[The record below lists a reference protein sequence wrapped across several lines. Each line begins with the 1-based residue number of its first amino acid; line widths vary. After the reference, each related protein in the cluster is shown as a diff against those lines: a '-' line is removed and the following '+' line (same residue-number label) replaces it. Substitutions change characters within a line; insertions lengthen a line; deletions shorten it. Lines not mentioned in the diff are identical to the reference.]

1 MRGRI
6 GIVALVLACAVATS
20 WSGLR
25 LEDKAGHERR
35 EKSLLLL
42 PNGKHLKVASLGQA
56 PLLADLIYLWA
67 IQYYSVYERE
77 DRFRYVR
84 HIFGDVIA
92 ELDPHYVD
100 AYWMGALILIVEAKD
115 LEAGLALLDQGIE
128 ANPDNWILPYLAG
141 WECYHADRFDCA
153 EAYFARAE
161 ALPEVPIYVKRTRIG
176 MAAAKGDLRRAY
188 AMWLD
193 VLQDPAA
200 DAGTIDIAER
210 QLRQLKA
217 KIDVED
223 IQSWV
228 GKFRFDN
235 QRWPSSLTELIQG
248 GYTDALPLD
257 PFGRPYAYDPWSG
270 KVTPPRDRILPEES

>member
-1 MRGRI
+1 MRGKLW
-6 GIVALVLACAVATS
+6 IVVLVVACTVATT
-20 WSGLR
+20 WSGMR
-25 LEDKAGHERR
+25 LERKAGPEQR

-42 PNGKHLKVASLGQA
+42 PNGKYLKVASLGQA
-56 PLLADLIYLWA
+56 PLLADLVYLWA

-92 ELDPHYVD
+92 ELDPHYID

-115 LEAGLALLDQGIE
+115 LEAGLELLEQGMQ

-141 WECYHADRFDCA
+141 WECYHADRYDCA
-153 EAYFARAE
+153 EQYFARSE
-161 ALPEVPIYVKRTRIG
+161 AMPEAPIYVKRTRIG

-193 VLQDPAA
+193 VLRDPAA
-200 DAGTIDIAER
+200 DAGTIGIAER
-210 QLRQLKA
+210 QLRHLKG
-217 KIDVED
+217 KIDVQE
-223 IQSWV
+223 IQAWV
-228 GKFRFDN
+228 GKFRLDN
-235 QRWPSSLTELIQG
+235 RRWPNSLNELIRS

-257 PFGRPYAYDPWSG
+257 PFGRPYAYDPLSG
-270 KVTPPRDRILPEES
+270 IVAAPRDRILPEES